1 MQFNR
6 ETFISRAEVH
16 DQWKDILIEALQSV
30 DTDYLTELVQSNDW
44 LPGIDQ
50 LFSAFRRDRQNLRYI
65 LIGESPYPRAES
77 ANGIAFYDAA
87 VDALWSET
95 GLSKPVNRATSM
107 RNIIKTALLAEG
119 FIEADPEGKISQASI
134 AMVDKSGMI
143 QTMGDLFQVLQD
155 RGFLMLNATPVLH
168 SMRKPVIEA
177 KYWQGFLG
185 RLLELLAPSAK
196 HPVTLVLWGKI
207 AETIESLELSTN
219 YQKLVSEHPYNLSF
233 IHNREMQG
241 LFREIGVLNKNP
253 LTPTLSPE
261 GRGSFKSPLP

>member
-1 MQFNR
+1 MFDR
-6 ETFISRAEVH
+6 EEFISRANVH
-16 DQWKDILIEALQSV
+16 EQWKDILIEALQAV
-30 DTDYLTELVQSNDW
+30 DTDYLTELVHSNDW
-44 LPGIDQ
+44 LPGLDNI
-50 LFSAFRRDRQNLRYI
+50 FSAFRQDRQNLRYI

-95 GLSKPVNRATSM
+95 GLSKSVNRATSM

-134 AMVDKSGMI
+134 AMIDKSRMI
-143 QTMGDLFQVLQD
+143 QTMAELFQALQA

-168 SMRKPVIEA
+168 SARKPALEA
-177 KYWQGFLG
+177 KYWQAFLE
-185 RLLELLAPSAK
+185 RLLELLAPSTN
-196 HPVTLVLWGKI
+196 PSLTLVLWGKI

-233 IHNREMQG
+233 IHNREMQD
-241 LFREIGVLNKNP
+241 LFREIGVLRN
-253 LTPTLSPE
+253 T
-261 GRGSFKSPLP
+261 R

>member
-1 MQFNR
+1 MQFKR
-6 ETFISRAEVH
+6 EEFISRANIHE
-16 DQWKDILIEALQSV
+16 QWKDILIDALQSV

-44 LPGIDQ
+44 LPGLENI
-50 LFSAFRRDRQNLRYI
+50 FSAFRRDRQNLRYI

-95 GLSKPVNRATSM
+95 GLSKPINRATSM

-134 AMVDKSGMI
+134 ALVDKTGMI
-143 QTMGDLFQVLQD
+143 QTMGDLFQVLQA

-177 KYWQGFLG
+177 KYWQGFLE
-185 RLLELLAPSAK
+185 RLLELLAPSLE
-196 HPVTLVLWGKI
+196 HPLTLVLWGKI
-207 AETIESLELSTN
+207 AETIESLELPEN

-233 IHNREMQG
+233 IHNREMQE
-241 LFREIGVLNKNP
+241 LFREIGVLRKNP
-253 LTPTLSPE
+253 LTPALARRH
-261 GRGSFKSPLP
+261 RGLG